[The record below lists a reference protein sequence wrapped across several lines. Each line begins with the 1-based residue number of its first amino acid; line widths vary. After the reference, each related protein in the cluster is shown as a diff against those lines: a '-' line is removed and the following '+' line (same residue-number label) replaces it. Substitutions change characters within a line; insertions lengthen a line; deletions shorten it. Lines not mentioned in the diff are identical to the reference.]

1 MQAGTQAA
9 QGFNGQVRRVGGS
22 QQTGPLYTLAL
33 ALQHFLVLA
42 EGDGRIYGQADLLNQ
57 LRVLDAAVERM
68 AQQGDGY
75 TEHAAEQSG
84 EHHNQCLLGF
94 DRLAGI
100 HDSLVNHPNVTHGA
114 GAHDIQLLGLVQ
126 HLGVD
131 LGAHRHITNQA
142 QQLLL
147 GLGQAAYLLKHAV
160 ATALK
165 LAKLAHQGL
174 VAGVIPG
181 KTPLQ
186 LLALERQL
194 GDSSFNLNHLVQNG
208 LGLDSDIHGASAG
221 LVSVECVFRL
231 LKIPAYLGQ
240 LVSQELKTLLG
251 FRGFALHIL
260 AHVEAADPI
269 EHTHGEG
276 GIAVLQRDIQN
287 ARVLALFTG
296 TDFALQ
302 TENSTQSAAFDNFK
316 VSPWARYKLC
326 YLNLESILV
335 NSIANL
341 ARNQCIAILVI

>member
-1 MQAGTQAA
+1 
-9 QGFNGQVRRVGGS
+9 
-22 QQTGPLYTLAL
+22 
-33 ALQHFLVLA
+33 FLILA
-42 EGDGRIYGQADLLNQ
+42 EGDGRIHRQADLLNQ
-57 LRVLDAAVERM
+57 LRVFDTAVQGM
-68 AQQGDGY
+68 AQQGNGY
-75 TEHAAEQSG
+75 TQHAAQQGSED
-84 EHHNQCLLGF
+84 HNQCFLRF

-100 HDSLVNHPNVTHGA
+100 DCSLVNHPHVAHGA
-114 GAHDIQLLGLVQ
+114 GAHYIQLLGLVQ

-131 LGAHRHITNQA
+131 LGAYLHITGQA

-194 GDSSFNLNHLVQNG
+194 GDGGFNLNHLVQNG
-208 LGLDSDIHGASAG
+208 LGLDGDIDRACTG
-221 LVSVECVFRL
+221 LVGIESIFRL
-231 LKIPAYLGQ
+231 FQISADLAQLMSQKLKI
-240 LVSQELKTLLG
+240 LLG
-251 FRGFALHIL
+251 FSGFALHIL
-260 AHVEAADPI
+260 AHVEAAHLI
-269 EHTHGEG
+269 QYAHGEG
-276 GIAVLQRDIQN
+276 RIAMLQRDIQN

-316 VSPWARYKLC
+316 VSPGARYKLC
-326 YLNLESILV
+326 NLNLESILDY
-335 NSIANL
+335 SIANL